1 MRTTHA
7 ILAATVAVVIAGCAQ
22 TPTNP
27 TVGIVPSQGKSFEAF
42 QADQG
47 YCKQYAEAQVAGQAQ
62 QANRT
67 TMMGAGGG
75 ALGGAAIGAAGGAI
89 GGNAGA
95 GAAIGALSGL
105 VLGTAGGAMS
115 SNQQQ
120 NAAQQQFNAA
130 YAQCMYSRGNDVP
143 GIPAACPG
151 SLDPFADGSRAGAQ
165 RAVRADPPALP
176 AAAGRRHRRAADD
189 LRDHAVP
196 ADLRDAA
203 HGRGV
208 AGAALPPANDAGRLT
223 AAGARL
229 PLRRTGGE
237 GGCSRAF
244 SPCWPGSPAA
254 AAPRCW

>member
-1 MRTTHA
+1 MRMTHA
-7 ILAATVAVVIAGCAQ
+7 ILATAVAVVITGCAQ
-22 TPTNP
+22 TPSNP

-105 VLGTAGGAMS
+105 VLGTAGGALS

-130 YAQCMYSRGNDVP
+130 YAQCMYSRGNDVQGFP
-143 GIPAACPG
+143 PHAQAASTLAPTDPALVRSVQSELIRLRYLP
-151 SLDPFADGSRAGAQ
+151 PPADGIAGPQTISAITRFQ
-165 RAVRADPPALP
+165 QTSGMQPTGEASPAL
-176 AAAGRRHRRAADD
+176 
-189 LRDHAVP
+189 LS
-196 ADLRDAA
+196 
-203 HGRGV
+203 
-208 AGAALPPANDAGRLT
+208 RLQT
-223 AAGARL
+223 T
-229 PLRRTGGE
+229 PGG
-237 GGCSRAF
+237 
-244 SPCWPGSPAA
+244 
-254 AAPRCW
+254 